1 MQITVKVFPTL
12 KKYLRPQWA
21 DQAEFTVC
29 LDEILVKTKTVRS
42 LIAYLQLPE
51 KKIGQ
56 VILNGH
62 IKRDKELELHSGDR
76 VVLSILV
83 GGG

>member
-21 DQAEFTVC
+21 DQGEFTVF
-29 LDEILVKTKTVRS
+29 LNEIPAETKTIRS

-62 IKRDKELELHSGDR
+62 IKWDKELELHAGDR
-76 VVLSILV
+76 IVLSIFV

>member
-12 KKYLRPQWA
+12 KKYLRPQWSRLS
-21 DQAEFTVC
+21 EFTVS
-29 LDEILVKTKTVRS
+29 LNDIPAARKTVRS
-42 LIAYLQLPE
+42 LIAYLELPE

-62 IKRDKELELHSGDR
+62 IKWDKELELHAGDR
-76 VVLSILV
+76 VVLSIFI

>member
-12 KKYLRPQWA
+12 KKYLHPQWA
-21 DQAEFTVC
+21 DLSEFTIS
-29 LDEILVKTKTVRS
+29 LDEIPAETKTIQS

-62 IKRDKELELHSGDR
+62 IKWDKELELSASDR
-76 VVLSILV
+76 VVLSIFI